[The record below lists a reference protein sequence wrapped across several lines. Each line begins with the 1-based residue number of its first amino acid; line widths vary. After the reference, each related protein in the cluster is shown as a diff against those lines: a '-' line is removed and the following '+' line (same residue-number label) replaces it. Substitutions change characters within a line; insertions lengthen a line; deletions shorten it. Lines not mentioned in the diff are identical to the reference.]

1 MDNTIDAEF
10 KDGNVDDSDNE
21 SSSSDS
27 SAAYKKLS
35 LPEHILAYIERRE
48 LLRDYEEVSCD
59 NHLKDNVMNN
69 YVIVKRILSN
79 LSWQDKLLCKHVCRT
94 WYSAVLALQKEQL
107 CPADFVIDLHL
118 SQIKNGVKLKQSSE
132 LHTEPLVVFSFVN
145 DTGFGSTSRCLALVP
160 SPCDPPCEKEHCLM
174 DYLQNKVA
182 APKECI
188 FTVRACY
195 LSYRPLEQSKTSDHA
210 IKQRMLRRTFPIICG
225 VYIPMIPD
233 VKFHI
238 INIKTN
244 TDMQNDFYDVV
255 SNLAQGCIF
264 KGVLVY
270 VTEKFI
276 VQSFIEECAY
286 LNYFKEVQP
295 DVPYALGG
303 CIVEDTLEQSD
314 TNQLVDNLRY
324 PRATED
330 DGNDFVSENLIT
342 IGMFT
347 VPKSTSSSEHSDKYN
362 FDMYSLV
369 IESPDWSKA
378 KIQKTINEFAK
389 KVPRFEHSVALKLAC
404 VGRDLKHEMEEDYFR
419 AEFPNTRIIG
429 CFGNGELGINHPA
442 RPQIETP
449 PMKKNRQTPPP
460 LGLLYSY
467 STIFVYIGWGK
478 MTPVP
483 S

>member
-10 KDGNVDDSDNE
+10 KDGNVDDCDNE

-286 LNYFKEVQP
+286 LNYFKEVVTGFGDGEILRGP
-295 DVPYALGG
+295 EAENWRVPPREQRGMLGG
-303 CIVEDTLEQSD
+303 WHLPAGGVSSPSGAFAQLES
-314 TNQLVDNLRY
+314 
-324 PRATED
+324 
-330 DGNDFVSENLIT
+330 VSETRTSALVSRCR
-342 IGMFT
+342 GGAFT
-347 VPKSTSSSEHSDKYN
+347 RRRPT
-362 FDMYSLV
+362 
-369 IESPDWSKA
+369 
-378 KIQKTINEFAK
+378 
-389 KVPRFEHSVALKLAC
+389 RLKLSDSAVFTRGWRAPRRC
-404 VGRDLKHEMEEDYFR
+404 WSGAGSANQTFHMHWAAASLK
-419 AEFPNTRIIG
+419 T
-429 CFGNGELGINHPA
+429 L
-442 RPQIETP
+442 
-449 PMKKNRQTPPP
+449 
-460 LGLLYSY
+460 
-467 STIFVYIGWGK
+467 
-478 MTPVP
+478 
-483 S
+483 